1 MKSLCDHRSSEKLNL
16 IGDLDAL
23 MEKFLLSTVLHSSR
37 FPRNLCRKTI
47 KTPRAAHIPGQ
58 WSDQKRPR
66 SHVEK
71 NEAKFV
77 STEKKSHS
85 NICMQNSASM
95 MLFSLLKRRRAWHT
109 ESVRARTLY
118 FLAATNGNFI
128 HSDLAP
134 NGILL
139 MGKLFSCCSPS
150 LSHPRL
156 SVSTAEQELNSVSL
170 LKAHRLQHV

>member
-1 MKSLCDHRSSEKLNL
+1 MERSKAPQEPRWKKWGE
-16 IGDLDAL
+16 I
-23 MEKFLLSTVLHSSR
+23 R
-37 FPRNLCRKTI
+37 FYR
-47 KTPRAAHIPGQ
+47 
-58 WSDQKRPR
+58 
-66 SHVEK
+66 
-71 NEAKFV
+71 
-77 STEKKSHS
+77 KKSHS

-170 LKAHRLQHV
+170 LKAHRLQHVWGLAFSPGEILPWNNSHTKSWCREVWWGGMGSGHRVCF